1 MRKILL
7 DDNIK
12 TLIFFTI
19 WVIYFFLNAPT
30 NQPKKYP
37 KAEMIHD
44 VEEVEEAE
52 EVKEVEEVGEV
63 EEAEGD
69 EKDEDEVKGS

>member
-44 VEEVEEAE
+44 VEEVEEVEEAEEVEEVE
-52 EVKEVEEVGEV
+52 EVKEVEEV
-63 EEAEGD
+63 
-69 EKDEDEVKGS
+69 EKVGKV

>member
-37 KAEMIHD
+37 KAEMIRD
-44 VEEVEEAE
+44 VEEVEE
-52 EVKEVEEVGEV
+52 VEEVEKV
-63 EEAEGD
+63 EKV
-69 EKDEDEVKGS
+69 EKVKKVKKVKKV